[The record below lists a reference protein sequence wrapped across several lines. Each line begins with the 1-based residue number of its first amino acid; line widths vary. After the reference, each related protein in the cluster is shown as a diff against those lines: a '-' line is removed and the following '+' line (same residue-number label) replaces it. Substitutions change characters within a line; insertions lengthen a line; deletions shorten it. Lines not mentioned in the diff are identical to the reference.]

1 MVSGYSF
8 IQSFSTSK
16 ALIYGANTACS
27 SIGSAKVPLGPT
39 LLESVKMRAAILMT
53 LLRERRDELPT
64 LNSRVLVIQAASRP
78 DEEDVAHG
86 VAPA

>member
-1 MVSGYSF
+1 MHCSKVEACAHLREVPEPVVPH
-8 IQSFSTSK
+8 ST
-16 ALIYGANTACS
+16 
-27 SIGSAKVPLGPT
+27 LGPT